1 MCPRPITTTD
11 RALDSSHLGSAGN
24 SSSETLASAGPSPE
38 DSLAMR
44 TSGVLEFMD
53 ELDSK
58 DTCLGRQG
66 QVGAAGPN
74 HSGVGGTGE
83 AGDGKAAALPAW
95 AGLAR
100 AWGAV

>member
-1 MCPRPITTTD
+1 M
-11 RALDSSHLGSAGN
+11 GSAGN

-38 DSLAMR
+38 DSRAMR

-66 QVGAAGPN
+66 QVGATGPN
-74 HSGVGGTGE
+74 HRGWGWV
-83 AGDGKAAALPAW
+83 GDGETVALSVW
-95 AGLAR
+95 AEPTR
-100 AWGAV
+100 AGRAV